1 MTTWSFGVPRAAGRL
16 GNYPLWWGVWWRRR
30 LAGPSREAP
39 ASVVDGASAGT
50 VHPGAAGVGPWRIDV
65 MAYLFLLAAI
75 ASEVVGTSLLKATH
89 GFTRPWPTLGLAVAY
104 LTAFGLLALAVRD
117 IPVGVAYAMWSG
129 LGTAAI
135 VAIGAAFL
143 GEPLSVAKVVGVG
156 LVIAGVVVLNLGG
169 AH

>member
-1 MTTWSFGVPRAAGRL
+1 MP
-16 GNYPLWWGVWWRRR
+16 
-30 LAGPSREAP
+30 
-39 ASVVDGASAGT
+39 
-50 VHPGAAGVGPWRIDV
+50 
-65 MAYLFLLAAI
+65 YLFLALAITA
-75 ASEVVGTSLLKATH
+75 EVIGTSLLKYTD
-89 GFTRPWPTLGLAVAY
+89 GFSRLWPTVGSLGMYGVAF
-104 LTAFGLLALAVRD
+104 ALLAQTLRT

-143 GEPLSVAKVVGVG
+143 GEPLTVTKVVGVS